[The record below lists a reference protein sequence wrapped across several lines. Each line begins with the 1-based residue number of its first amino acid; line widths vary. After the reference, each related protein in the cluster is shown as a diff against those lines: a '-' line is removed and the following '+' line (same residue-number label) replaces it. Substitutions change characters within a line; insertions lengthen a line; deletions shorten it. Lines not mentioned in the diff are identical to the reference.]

1 MNKLHLKKEVHM
13 DDKTTQSTAI
23 PEKTQ
28 ETTKGTVKKTTTK
41 KATTKKAA
49 LKESMVIEFSGKT
62 YTQAELVKI
71 AKDVWRYDLKKKV
84 SEFKEVELYVKPEE
98 AMVYYIINKKVSGS
112 FMI

>member
-1 MNKLHLKKEVHM
+1 M
-13 DDKTTQSTAI
+13 DNETKVVAG
-23 PEKTQ
+23 
-28 ETTKGTVKKTTTK
+28 ETTKKVTAVKKETAKKAASKTTK
-41 KATTKKAA
+41 KVA